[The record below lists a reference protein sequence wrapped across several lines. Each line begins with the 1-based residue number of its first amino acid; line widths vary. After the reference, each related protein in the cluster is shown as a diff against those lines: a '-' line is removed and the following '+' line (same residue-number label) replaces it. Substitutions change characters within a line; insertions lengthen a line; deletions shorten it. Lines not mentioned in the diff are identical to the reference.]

1 MTKNHITA
9 TLIIVVLFMLKT
21 YTAQIVCQCHTTV
34 FCLNVGWGILY
45 RTRANG
51 MLLLLCCVLLYAL
64 AIDSTGSSICLWE
77 ETMKVSAISY

>member
-1 MTKNHITA
+1 MAKNHIIA

-34 FCLNVGWGILY
+34 FCLNIGWGILY